1 MKRWNMITTVD
12 IQEVDEEGK
21 GYVIPAGSTINYILW
36 DGVTPFTPPENTKL
50 IEITDSQET

>member
-1 MKRWNMITTVD
+1 MITTVD